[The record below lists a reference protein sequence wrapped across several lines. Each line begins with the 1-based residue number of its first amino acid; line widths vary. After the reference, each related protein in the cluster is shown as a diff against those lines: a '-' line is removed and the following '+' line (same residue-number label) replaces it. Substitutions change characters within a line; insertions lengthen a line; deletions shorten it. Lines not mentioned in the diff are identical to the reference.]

1 MVWLVKSVGSQ
12 GVPNIISGGTPK
24 IWVPKIFT
32 NRNLKMIL
40 FGSDG
45 FSSFFFGGYYI
56 LRWTRRSS
64 SFRWCKG
71 TWTPES
77 LDDLFLCRSW
87 RSCKIRTLWRRPL
100 RHPVARAWLQELLTP
115 PAKRTNDWLEKNNPG
130 FEDVSPIV
138 KSWFSNVISPFR
150 WVGGEEILFLLKDFH
165 KLLPPTES
173 RFFHPK
179 RPLPRPLLK
188 NTNIHSAYD

>member
-1 MVWLVKSVGSQ
+1 MVILRCCWELPRSSQKTARMSVAKSTVTYSLRRDQ
-12 GVPNIISGGTPK
+12 TDYTPEDHHK
-24 IWVPKIFT
+24 
-32 NRNLKMIL
+32 NLKMIL

-45 FSSFFFGGYYI
+45 FSSFFFGG
-56 LRWTRRSS
+56 LFSGEPAVHL
-64 SFRWCKG
+64 SFGGCKG

-100 RHPVARAWLQELLTP
+100 RHPVARAWLQELLNP
-115 PAKRTNDWLEKNNPG
+115 PAKRTTDWLEKNNPG

-150 WVGGEEILFLLKDFH
+150 WVGGEEILFF
-165 KLLPPTES
+165 
-173 RFFHPK
+173 
-179 RPLPRPLLK
+179 
-188 NTNIHSAYD
+188 

>member
-1 MVWLVKSVGSQ
+1 MFLHELFYGLTSQ
-12 GVPNIISGGTPK
+12 ISRLSRSSQHHFWRNPK
-24 IWVPKIFT
+24 NRVPKIFT

-45 FSSFFFGGYYI
+45 FSSFFFGG
-56 LRWTRRSS
+56 LFSGEPAVHL
-64 SFRWCKG
+64 SFGGCKG

-100 RHPVARAWLQELLTP
+100 RHPVARAWLQELLNP
-115 PAKRTNDWLEKNNPG
+115 PAKRTTDWLEKNNPG

-150 WVGGEEILFLLKDFH
+150 WVGGEEILFF
-165 KLLPPTES
+165 
-173 RFFHPK
+173 
-179 RPLPRPLLK
+179 
-188 NTNIHSAYD
+188 